1 MDKQDLKRGA
11 AAAAVG
17 AIGGTAG
24 VIGIDAAVSA
34 HLQTD
39 ADDVANDEQSADND
53 IQEAVQEAHVEHTVI
68 HHHYYDDDVA
78 QVATEPEVSGDG
90 HTPDPQSQHSNDI
103 VNNPGP
109 VTVVVEP
116 VPEPVI
122 DPVPEPEPEPVVI
135 IDPVPDP
142 IIDPEPEPGITVMYG
157 GPVEPDVYYEPEP
170 VIYGGP
176 TMGGYEEDPFDPE
189 DTLLDDPADIGI

>member
-34 HLQTD
+34 NLQTS

-53 IQEAVQEAHVEHTVI
+53 MQEAVQEAHVESTVI
-68 HHHYYDDDVA
+68 HHHYYDDDEE
-78 QVATEPEVSGDG
+78 QVATEPEISGDG
-90 HTPDPQSQHSNDI
+90 RIPDHDPQPVNEI
-103 VNNPGP
+103 VNNHVPEP
-109 VTVVVEP
+109 VVVDP

-122 DPVPEPEPEPVVI
+122 DPVPGSDPEPVI
-135 IDPVPDP
+135 IVDPVVDP
-142 IIDPEPEPGITVMYG
+142 IVDPDPEPVITVMYG
-157 GPVEPDVYYEPEP
+157 GPVEPDVYYDPEP

-176 TMGGYEEDPFDPE
+176 MMGHYDEDLLDPE
-189 DTLLDDPADIGI
+189 DTLIDDPADIGM